1 MLISEKTEKML
12 ALSLLK
18 GIGPASLNQIA
29 TFPNFLIED
38 IELIAAKL
46 PKLLKA
52 LDGPDSWK
60 TALAQARY
68 QIAQAEA
75 SNCRILSC
83 LDVGY
88 PSLLRSTKDAP
99 FIIYVKGKLHSDP
112 EKSVAIIGTR
122 QPTDHGVLIAQ
133 RITSYFVNSGWSVV
147 SGLALGCDT
156 IAHRAALDAGG
167 HTVAVLAHGLH
178 TVSPSSN
185 KHLASEIL
193 ESGGALISEY
203 GFGSA
208 AIPAH
213 FVKRDR
219 TQAGLAQGVIM
230 IQSDTKGGSL
240 HASRAALQYGRW
252 LTVPYPTEKDR
263 QAAEPKI
270 QANLLLA
277 SEKNDEKADLLKC
290 GLEDLKRLHII
301 TSKEDYPRIINLE
314 KSNGGTLA
322 SERKL
327 I

>member
-1 MLISEKTEKML
+1 MVISEETEKML

-29 TFPNFLIED
+29 AFPNFLTED
-38 IELIAAKL
+38 IGRIASRVSKL
-46 PKLLKA
+46 QKA
-52 LDGPDSWK
+52 IDVLGSWD

-75 SNCRILSC
+75 SNCRILSL
-83 LDVGY
+83 LDVEY
-88 PSLLRSTKDAP
+88 PSLLRLTKDAP
-99 FIIYVKGKLHSDP
+99 YIIYVKGKLHLSP
-112 EKSVAIIGTR
+112 EKSVAVIGTR
-122 QPTDHGVLIAQ
+122 QPTLHGMVIAE
-133 RITSYFVNSGWSVV
+133 RITDFFARNGWSIV

-156 IAHRAALDAGG
+156 IAHQAALAAGG

-178 TVSPSSN
+178 TISPSSN
-185 KHLASEIL
+185 KRLASEIL

-208 AIPAH
+208 AIPSN

-230 IQSDTKGGSL
+230 IQSDVKGGSL

-252 LTVPYPTEKDR
+252 LTVPYPTERDR
-263 QAAEPKI
+263 QSLESKI
-270 QANLLLA
+270 QANMLFA
-277 SEKNDEKADLLKC
+277 SDRTSEKVDLLKC
-290 GLEDLKRLHII
+290 AIEDLERLHII
-301 TSKEDYPRIINLE
+301 SSKDDYPKIIRLE
-314 KSNGGTLA
+314 NYMDKSSSDNAG
-322 SERKL
+322 L